1 MLGIVIGI
9 SLAIVAVL
17 LILKKMGVFDEV
29 KIDHNVSPSF
39 TFYYKNITQDYHTLI
54 PVYQKI
60 RQQIQSFKA
69 LLELNNRNL
78 ACVASLFY
86 DNPRQVLDR
95 KSCRAS
101 VGIAIFQECISNDIK
116 IYMATIG
123 YKEKLIPSSQAIY
136 SSYKY
141 ITDASVAL
149 GAMKIYRPLMTFAFS
164 ENETKESLVKNGVIC
179 MELYRSSAIQY
190 WLPYKNVKEFFLTIE
205 PAPLTIHHHKV
216 D

>member
-9 SLAIVAVL
+9 SIVVVAVL

-29 KIDHNVSPSF
+29 KIGHQLSPSF
-39 TFYYKNITQDYHTLI
+39 TYYYKNIRQDYHTLI

-60 RQQIQSFKA
+60 RQQIMSFKA
-69 LLELNNRNL
+69 LLELHNNKL

-86 DNPRQVLDR
+86 DNPRQALDR

-101 VGIAIFQECISNDIK
+101 IGIAIFQEHISNDIK
-116 IYMATIG
+116 IYMTTIG
-123 YKEKLIPSSQAIY
+123 YQEKAIPSSQAIY

-141 ITDASVAL
+141 KTDASVAL
-149 GAMKIYRPLMTFAFS
+149 GAMKIYKPLMALAFS
-164 ENETKESLVKNGVIC
+164 ESETKEALMKNGAIC

-190 WLPYKNVKEFFLTIE
+190 WLPYKNVKEFFLTTD
-205 PAPLTIHHHKV
+205 PAPLTIHHKV